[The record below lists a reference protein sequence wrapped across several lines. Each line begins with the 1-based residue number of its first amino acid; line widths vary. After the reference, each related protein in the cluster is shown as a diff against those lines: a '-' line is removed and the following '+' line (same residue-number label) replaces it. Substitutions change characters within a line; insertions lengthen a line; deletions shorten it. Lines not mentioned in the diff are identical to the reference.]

1 MLKLIKQYRFYLLLL
16 LFILVPI
23 LSIDSA
29 NRTPRE
35 YRIYDRIALTITT
48 PFQIAIHWT
57 LDGISMF
64 YQNYIMLWKTRQE
77 HLSMVDENRK
87 LVNTIINLRELEQEN
102 IRLRNLFQFK
112 ENYKIEA
119 VMARMIARDVSS
131 EFRSIRLNRGS
142 DHGIQANMP
151 VITAEGVVG
160 RVLRVSDTTSDVV
173 TILDPLSA
181 IDAYIMRSRAR
192 GIVEGLTDTLCQLKF
207 ALRVDDIQPGDLLLS
222 SGLGGSFPKG
232 IPVGTIIR
240 VTRKTYGITQN
251 VEVRPSVDFSKLEE
265 VLVVTHADNSPAHV
279 QLIENQLSGK
289 ETSGKDIGSKENSDK
304 DAMLKAAGTHNT
316 PAPSTASTPNP
327 TASSPAA
334 PTPTGAKKE

>member
-1 MLKLIKQYRFYLLLL
+1 MLKLISQYRFYLLLL
-16 LFILVPI
+16 LFILIPL
-23 LSIDSA
+23 LSIDSSSKS
-29 NRTPRE
+29 PRE
-35 YRIYDRIALTITT
+35 YRAYDRVILAMTS

-57 LDGISMF
+57 LDGLSTF
-64 YQNYIMLWKTRQE
+64 YQNYVTLWKTRQE
-77 HLSMVDENRK
+77 HLSLVDENRK

-102 IRLRNLFQFK
+102 IRLRNLLQFK
-112 ENYKIEA
+112 ENYKLES

-131 EFRSIRLNRGS
+131 EFRAIRINRGS
-142 DHGIQANMP
+142 DHGIEPNMP

-160 RVLRVSDTTSDVV
+160 RVLRVTGNTSDVV

-181 IDAYIMRSRAR
+181 IDSYIMRSRAR

-251 VEVRPSVDFSKLEE
+251 VEVRPSVDFTKLEE
-265 VLVVTHADNSPAHV
+265 VMVVTASDNSPAHI
-279 QLIENQLSGK
+279 QLIEEQFAPRT
-289 ETSGKDIGSKENSDK
+289 ETPVIAEPTSIK
-304 DAMLKAAGTHNT
+304 T
-316 PAPSTASTPNP
+316 PEKNP
-327 TASSPAA
+327 QVKSP
-334 PTPTGAKKE
+334 